1 VRSRFSGREEAP
13 AMKHECS
20 SHAALLMGGTAAP
33 SAGNRIY

>member
-1 VRSRFSGREEAP
+1 
-13 AMKHECS
+13 MKHECS